1 MPVNKF
7 VKSEDVVTNIPSIS
21 ASIGVT
27 MSQKNNAF
35 LQRDGS
41 NTVVGDINIDKHKL
55 FHLGGPSADDDA
67 ATRKYVDKLIHD
79 TGEAV
84 LGTIN
89 VVKNMFPKIDSH
101 SIMTGSLTMGV
112 QNY

>member
-1 MPVNKF
+1 LPVNKF

-41 NTVVGDINIDKHKL
+41 NTIIGNINMDKHEL
-55 FHLGGPSADDDA
+55 THLSEPSAVDDA
-67 ATRKYVDKLIHD
+67 VTREFVDKSIHD
-79 TGEAV
+79 TSQAV
-84 LGTIN
+84 LGTLN
-89 VVKNMFPKIDSH
+89 KC
-101 SIMTGSLTMGV
+101 G
-112 QNY
+112 